1 MDKKLIEWYYNRL
14 QHIVEVFHKQYHGNY
29 GGCGM
34 MAIHICDYLERIGM
48 DCSVIAFKKVHN
60 NEFVDFKFA
69 EAEHYGISFYDKII
83 NPPGFK
89 NYITQIKSAKDCRE
103 IIYLKNGGMYN
114 HKYDTTFIKMLYS

>member
-14 QHIVEVFHKQYHGNY
+14 QHIAEVFHKQYHGNY

-34 MAIHICDYLERIGM
+34 MAIHICDYLEMIGM

>member
-34 MAIHICDYLERIGM
+34 MAIHICEYLERLGV
-48 DCSVIAFKKVHN
+48 DCSVIAFKKVN
-60 NEFVDFKFA
+60 DCVADFDFSG
-69 EAEHYGISFYDKII
+69 AEHYGVVLYDKVI
-83 NPPGFK
+83 NPPVFD
-89 NYITQIKSAKDCRE
+89 NYITKTKSAKDCRG
-103 IIYLKNGGMYN
+103 IIYLKNGGIYN